1 MPRALYMRKT
11 DAITAESADQV
22 ATSRRSTLYVS
33 PQLVYVVTL
42 ATVQGVELEL
52 TENRMRKLSRR
63 LLISASSLLVVGVA
77 CADDDPTFNGLVKSL
92 QCMYTV
98 QSVCTPDG
106 YCVATKQSIVP
117 IVGITYD
124 ISKGTVYSTGTVQQ
138 RLISGVQL
146 RFTKISEAKLN
157 SLLSFRFDFTQ
168 EGKNYKAM
176 VLLVPTPRGM
186 YQYNVTTGLAM
197 DVEDNN
203 KGALY
208 GSCQLNPPL
217 YYPPQRTSG
226 RGAIRHSHNARR
238 QESFF

>member
-1 MPRALYMRKT
+1 
-11 DAITAESADQV
+11 
-22 ATSRRSTLYVS
+22 
-33 PQLVYVVTL
+33 
-42 ATVQGVELEL
+42 
-52 TENRMRKLSRR
+52 MRKLSRR

-92 QCMYTV
+92 QCI
-98 QSVCTPDG
+98 
-106 YCVATKQSIVP
+106 ATKQSIVP

-157 SLLSFRFDFTQ
+157 SLLSFRFDFNQ

-217 YYPPQRTSG
+217 YYPPQ
-226 RGAIRHSHNARR
+226 
-238 QESFF
+238 